1 MIMSIHYTDLRVEAV
16 GHGINETEVSI
27 VTSSHA
33 QLPNFKN
40 ILSNCP
46 KVTHV
51 IFIEDPLFKTD
62 TEGFKEGVEILS
74 FQSVV
79 RMGEENPAPPNPPET
94 EDI

>member
-51 IFIEDPLFKTD
+51 IFIEEPL
-62 TEGFKEGVEILS
+62 
-74 FQSVV
+74 
-79 RMGEENPAPPNPPET
+79 RMGEENPAPPNPPELK
-94 EDI
+94 DIGIIMYTSGSTGDFP